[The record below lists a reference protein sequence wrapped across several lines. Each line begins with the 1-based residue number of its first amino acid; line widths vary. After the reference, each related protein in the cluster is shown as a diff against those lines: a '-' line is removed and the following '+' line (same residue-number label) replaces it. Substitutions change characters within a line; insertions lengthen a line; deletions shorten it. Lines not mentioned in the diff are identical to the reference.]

1 VTPPDR
7 SAAAARHPHPLSW
20 SIVGAIALGG
30 VIGSLARA
38 GVGDLVGGQVPGFP
52 WPTFLVNVVGA
63 VAIGVVS
70 VLTVAGRE
78 LHPLQRPFLATGV
91 LGGFTTF
98 SAFSVDT
105 VRLSDHGADGT
116 ALVYVVATIAI
127 GLLAVRVAAVLT
139 RRATGDADV
148 EPALPMA
155 DEEA

>member
-7 SAAAARHPHPLSW
+7 SAPAARHPHPLSW

-38 GVGDLVGGQVPGFP
+38 GVGDLVAVAPPGFP

-63 VAIGVVS
+63 VAIGAVS

-98 SAFSVDT
+98 SAFSVDA
-105 VRLSDHGADGT
+105 VRLSDHGADVT
-116 ALVYVVATIAI
+116 AAVYVVATIAV
-127 GLLAVRVAAVLT
+127 GLLAVRFAAVLT
-139 RRATGDADV
+139 RRAIGEADV
-148 EPALPMA
+148 EPALPLP